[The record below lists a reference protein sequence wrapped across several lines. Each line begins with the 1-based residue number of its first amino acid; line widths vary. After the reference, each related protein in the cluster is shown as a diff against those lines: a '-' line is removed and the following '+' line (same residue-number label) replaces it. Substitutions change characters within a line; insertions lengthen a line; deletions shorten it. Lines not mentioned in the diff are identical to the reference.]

1 MTPFEDEYSEV
12 DYLNDFNAT
21 DEDLMLSTMDLEEVF
36 DSLIDS
42 YCPLGLDSI
51 YDCSSCVIHQ
61 TCNWITN
68 DN

>member
-42 YCPLGLDSI
+42 YCPL
-51 YDCSSCVIHQ
+51 
-61 TCNWITN
+61 
-68 DN
+68 